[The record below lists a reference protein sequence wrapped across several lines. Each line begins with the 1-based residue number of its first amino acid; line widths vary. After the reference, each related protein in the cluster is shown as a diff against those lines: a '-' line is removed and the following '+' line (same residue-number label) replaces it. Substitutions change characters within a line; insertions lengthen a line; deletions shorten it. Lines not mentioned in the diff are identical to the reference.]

1 MYIHLDSEYKLL
13 LEIYKDRFLQH
24 ADLSI
29 LRSQVLSIAEEA
41 GQIILSHFTSRVET
55 ITKSDQ
61 SPLTLADLESNSYIL
76 NALTDL
82 TPNVPVISEESL
94 SIDFNQRKSWKTFWL
109 VDPLDGTKE
118 FIKGTGYF
126 TVNIALISEGKP
138 ILGVIEVPYVQQV
151 YYASNEEAFFW
162 DRKKG
167 IPPKQLHVRPLNHQ
181 QYTVVASRDHS
192 GPAVQAL
199 CNKLP
204 NATLTSIGSSLKFCL
219 IAAGEADVYLRD
231 GNTMEW
237 DTAAAH
243 AVLQA
248 AGGDVYTLDGMILRY
263 NKENLT
269 NPPILSFGTD
279 REFWFD
285 VYES

>member
-1 MYIHLDSEYKLL
+1 M
-13 LEIYKDRFLQH
+13 QH

-29 LRSQVLSIAEEA
+29 LRSQILSIAEEA
-41 GQIILSHFTSRVET
+41 GNVILTHFASGQKPIKKE
-55 ITKSDQ
+55 DQ

-76 NALTDL
+76 SALKVL
-82 TPNVPVISEESL
+82 TPDIPIISEESL
-94 SIDFNQRKSWKTFWL
+94 CIDFNQRKSWKTFWL

-138 ILGVIEVPYVQQV
+138 VLGVIEVPYVQQV

-181 QYTVVASRDHS
+181 QCTVVASRDHS

-199 CNKLP
+199 CDKLP
-204 NATLTSIGSSLKFCL
+204 DATLTSIGSSLKFCL

-248 AGGDVYTLDGMILRY
+248 AGGNVYTLDGKILRY

-269 NPPILSFGTD
+269 NPPILSFGSD
-279 REFWFD
+279 REYWFNL
-285 VYES
+285 YES